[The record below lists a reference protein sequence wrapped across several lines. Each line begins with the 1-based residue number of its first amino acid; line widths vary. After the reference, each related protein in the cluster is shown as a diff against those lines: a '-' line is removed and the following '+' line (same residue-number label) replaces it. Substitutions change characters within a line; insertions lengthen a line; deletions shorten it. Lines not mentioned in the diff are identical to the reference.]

1 MKTQQQVTL
10 IVEGEE
16 IEGKVRV
23 RTRRQLDA
31 KKIDR
36 RETVRAM
43 REEREFA

>member
-10 IVEGEE
+10 IVEGVE
-16 IEGKVRV
+16 IEAKVRV
-23 RTRRQLDA
+23 RTRRQIEA

-36 RETVRAM
+36 REMARAA